1 MELTM
6 SRPALP
12 ARADGWHLKSRP
24 GGLLSLALLAGL
36 MVPAAGAAAFEDQ
49 TSAEAIE
56 RLAAAR
62 SKEALAGR
70 ATPIERI
77 SQPLVHGLQPQ
88 QVNAVAAGGSRRN
101 SGSHP
106 PLLLASLGRDSMPMS
121 FPLDA
126 TPVPEQKAAGLDP
139 LDPAKLPPLSRS
151 GIEWRASAD
160 CLAAPL
166 RDVLA
171 DLTANF
177 GPFRVNSTCRSKRH
191 NARVG
196 GAPRSYHLTGNA
208 VDFRISAD
216 ARDVL
221 AFLAKKRTVGGLKHY
236 GGGVF
241 HIDTGPRRTW
251 ANNSWGKKKRAGKRR
266 RMA

>member
-12 ARADGWHLKSRP
+12 SHADGWHLKPCP

-70 ATPIERI
+70 ATPVERI

-88 QVNAVAAGGSRRN
+88 QVNAVAAGAARRN

-126 TPVPEQKAAGLDP
+126 TPVPEPKTAGLEP

-160 CLAAPL
+160 CLATPL
-166 RDVLA
+166 RAVLA

-196 GAPRSYHLTGNA
+196 GATRSYHLTGNA
-208 VDFRISAD
+208 VDFRISAN
-216 ARDVL
+216 AKDVL
-221 AFLAKKRTVGGLKHY
+221 AFLAKKGSVGGLKHY

-251 ANNSWGKKKRAGKRR
+251 ANNSYGRKRTAKRR
-266 RMA
+266 RSA

>member
-6 SRPALP
+6 SQLALP
-12 ARADGWHLKSRP
+12 SRADGWHLKPRP
-24 GGLLSLALLAGL
+24 GGLLWLALLAGL
-36 MVPAAGAAAFEDQ
+36 MVPAAGASAFEDQ
-49 TSAEAIE
+49 TSAEAIA
-56 RLAAAR
+56 RLAAVR

-70 ATPIERI
+70 ATPVERM

-88 QVNAVAAGGSRRN
+88 QVTAVAGGAARRS

-106 PLLLASLGRDSMPMS
+106 PLLLASLGRDLPMS
-121 FPLDA
+121 FPLEA
-126 TPVPEQKAAGLDP
+126 TPVPEPKAAGLDP

-166 RDVLA
+166 RAVLA
-171 DLTANF
+171 DLTDNF

-208 VDFRISAD
+208 VDFRISAN
-216 ARDVL
+216 AKDVL

-266 RMA
+266 RVA

>member
-6 SRPALP
+6 IRPALP
-12 ARADGWHLKSRP
+12 FRADGWHLKPCP

-36 MVPAAGAAAFEDQ
+36 MVPVAGAGAFEDL

-56 RLAAAR
+56 RLAAVR

-70 ATPIERI
+70 ATPVERI
-77 SQPLVHGLQPQ
+77 SQPLVDGLQPQ
-88 QVNAVAAGGSRRN
+88 QAEAPGTGSARRIAGA
-101 SGSHP
+101 HP
-106 PLLLASLGRDSMPMS
+106 ALRLASLGRDLPMS
-121 FPLDA
+121 FPLEA
-126 TPVPEQKAAGLDP
+126 TPVPDPKTAGPEP

-166 RDVLA
+166 RAVLA

-196 GAPRSYHLTGNA
+196 GATRSYHLTGNA
-208 VDFRISAD
+208 VDFRISAN
-216 ARDVL
+216 AKDVL
-221 AFLAKKRTVGGLKHY
+221 AFLAKMRTVGGLKHY

-251 ANNSWGKKKRAGKRR
+251 ANNSYGRKRTAKRR
-266 RMA
+266 RSA